1 MYHQEL
7 INNQEF
13 PEDVR
18 RRMEIKLKELREQR
32 LNDRDENVQK
42 LQEKR
47 FYEATNELRKNDSE
61 AFTFECYLDK
71 RIRCWIN

>member
-7 INNQEF
+7 INNQES

-18 RRMEIKLKELREQR
+18 RRMEIKLKELREQK
-32 LNDRDENVQK
+32 LNDREENVEK

-47 FYEATNELRKNDSE
+47 LYEAMDELRKNDSE
-61 AFTFECYLDK
+61 V
-71 RIRCWIN
+71 

>member
-1 MYHQEL
+1 MYYQEL

-13 PEDVR
+13 SEDVR

-32 LNDRDENVQK
+32 LNDREENVQK

-47 FYEATNELRKNDSE
+47 FYEATDEL
-61 AFTFECYLDK
+61 
-71 RIRCWIN
+71 